1 MNKEQTKE
9 PTKEP
14 TKETIQAWIQL
25 HRTHRLLLE
34 RVENSL
40 KSHGLPPLDWYD
52 ILLELHREKSA
63 GLRQYEIGEKILLNK
78 HNLSRLIDRLEK
90 NQLVARYVCE
100 EDGRG
105 NRIKITTK
113 GEKMLKQVWPVYG
126 QSIQEGFG
134 DKLNCSDFLEL
145 SSILS
150 EVLDHNEST

>member
-1 MNKEQTKE
+1 MS
-9 PTKEP
+9 KEP

-34 RVENSL
+34 GVEYSL
-40 KSHGLPPLDWYD
+40 KSKGLPPLDWYD
-52 ILLELHREKSA
+52 VLLELRREKIA

-90 NQLVARYVCE
+90 NQLVGRHACA

-105 NRIKITTK
+105 NRIKITDK

-126 QSIQEGFG
+126 HSIQEGFG
-134 DKLNCSDFLEL
+134 IKLKSNEFIEL
-145 SSILS
+145 SRVLS
-150 EVLDHNEST
+150 KVLGQSEGT

>member
-1 MNKEQTKE
+1 MNQ
-9 PTKEP
+9 EP

-40 KSHGLPPLDWYD
+40 KSNGLAPLDWYD
-52 ILLELHREKSA
+52 VLLELNREKSE
-63 GLRQYEIGEKILLNK
+63 GLRQYEIGKKILLNK

-90 NQLVARYVCE
+90 NQLVGRYACV

-105 NRIKITTK
+105 NRIKITEK

-126 QSIQEGFG
+126 QSIQEDFG
-134 DKLNCSDFLEL
+134 IKLKPKEFIEL
-145 SSILS
+145 SRILS
-150 EVLDHNEST
+150 KVLGSE